1 MERTIKIFLASSL
14 ELMADRRE
22 FEVWVGRKNSQ
33 LIAARVFLELVIW
46 EDFSDHLRAGGMMTA
61 YKEAVAQ
68 CDIFVMLFATRVG
81 PFTAQEF
88 DAALTAFQQSGKPL
102 IYTYF
107 KDAPVPIGVVNRDDL
122 ASMLAFRKRL
132 SDLGHF
138 PKVVTT
144 VAEWLQHFEGQLRE
158 YLKIIDTPPPPPE
171 TPQKILFL
179 AANPS
184 SEAQLQTD
192 LEYRNIGDELRVGE
206 HRERFALENPRF
218 GLRVKDMIR
227 ALKNNPEIIHFAG
240 HGNIPGIFLEGNNR
254 EPVPLTDEM
263 LHLLFD
269 RLRGRTKMVL
279 LNACYSADQA
289 RKISAYGIQVVGHD
303 HKISDNAAIAFA
315 IGFYVGLGDGEPFV
329 SAVKDGMINLAGISQ
344 GAAAHVKVWENGEL
358 VPISL
363 GLESK

>member
-1 MERTIKIFLASSL
+1 MERTIRIFLASSL

-22 FEVWVGRKNSQ
+22 FEVWVGRANRR
-33 LIAARVFLELVIW
+33 LIAERVFLELVIW

-88 DAALTAFQQSGKPL
+88 DAALAAFQQSGQPW

-107 KDAPVPIGVVNRDDL
+107 KDAPVQIGVVNRDDL
-122 ASMLAFRKRL
+122 ASLLDFRKRL

-144 VAEWLQHFEGQLRE
+144 VAEWLQHFEWQLRE
-158 YLKIIDTPPPPPE
+158 YLKKGVTPPPPPE

-192 LEYRNIGDELRVGE
+192 LEYRNIGDELQAGR

-218 GLRVKDMIR
+218 GLRVEDMTR
-227 ALKNNPEIIHFAG
+227 ALRDNPDIIHFAG
-240 HGNIPGIFLEGNNR
+240 HGNIPGVFLEGDSR
-254 EPVPLTDEM
+254 EPVPLTDFM
-263 LHLLFD
+263 LHRLFN
-269 RLRGRTKMVL
+269 RLRGRTKIVL

-289 RKISAYGIQVVGHD
+289 QKISKYGMQVVGHD
-303 HKISDNAAIAFA
+303 FEIKDAGALAFA
-315 IGFYVGLGDGEPFV
+315 KGFYVGLGDGEPFIE
-329 SAVKDGMINLAGISQ
+329 AVMDGMTQLDSRYP

-358 VPISL
+358 VLISL

>member
-1 MERTIKIFLASSL
+1 MRRTIKIFLASSL

-22 FEVWVGRKNSQ
+22 FEVWVSRTNRR
-33 LIAARVFLELVIW
+33 LIAEEVFLELVIW

-107 KDAPVPIGVVNRDDL
+107 KDAPVQIGVVNRDDL
-122 ASMLAFRKRL
+122 ASLLDFRKRL

-138 PKVVTT
+138 PTVVTT
-144 VAEWLQHFEGQLRE
+144 VAEWLQHFERQLARI
-158 YLKIIDTPPPPPE
+158 LTPPPPPPLPE
-171 TPQKILFL
+171 TQKILFL

-184 SEAQLQTD
+184 ADAILQTD
-192 LEYRNIGDELRVGE
+192 VEYRDIQEALRAGNHYQQFV
-206 HRERFALENPRF
+206 FENPRF
-218 GLRVKDMIR
+218 AVRVEDMLRMLGTPP
-227 ALKNNPEIIHFAG
+227 AIIHFAG
-240 HGNIPGIFLEGNNR
+240 HGQEPGIFLEGKYR
-254 EPVPLTDEM
+254 APVLMTPNM

-269 RLRGRTKMVL
+269 PLRGTTHTVL
-279 LNACYSADQA
+279 LNACYSAEQA
-289 RKISAYGIQVVGHD
+289 KEISKYGMQVVGHAV
-303 HKISDNAAIAFA
+303 KISDSAALDFA
-315 IGFYVGLGDGEPFV
+315 RGFYIGLGEGKVFLDAIRYSMAMLEGVTPH
-329 SAVKDGMINLAGISQ
+329 
-344 GAAAHVKVWENGEL
+344 AADYVKVWKNGEL

-363 GLESK
+363 RLQ